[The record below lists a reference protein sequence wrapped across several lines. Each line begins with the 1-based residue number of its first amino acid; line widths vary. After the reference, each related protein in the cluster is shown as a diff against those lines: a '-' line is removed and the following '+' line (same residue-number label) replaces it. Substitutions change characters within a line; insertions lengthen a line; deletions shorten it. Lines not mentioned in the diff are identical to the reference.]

1 MLGVPKDR
9 QVHIML
15 LLNTWWMIDSKPT
28 ICSSLQGF
36 QQVRRSH
43 DWIILTLAS
52 VARLVVQVNGKYY
65 FFFFILCETPLSI
78 WQVIRIVKSH

>member
-28 ICSSLQGF
+28 IYSSLQGF
-36 QQVRRSH
+36 QQVRSSY
-43 DWIILTLAS
+43 DGIILTLAL
-52 VARLVVQVNGKYY
+52 VARLVVQVSGRYY
-65 FFFFILCETPLSI
+65 LFYVILHYHFA
-78 WQVIRIVKSH
+78 K

>member
-28 ICSSLQGF
+28 IYSSLQGF
-36 QQVRRSH
+36 QQVRRS
-43 DWIILTLAS
+43 DDGIVLTLAS
-52 VARLVVQVNGKYY
+52 IERLVVQVSGRYYLFYVRLHYY
-65 FFFFILCETPLSI
+65 F
-78 WQVIRIVKSH
+78 VK